1 MISQHSPP
9 TDHKKVVTDVS
20 ASIANGHPLRDSRFA
35 SIADL
40 TKSPRFLLGDPK
52 PSNRADG
59 IGRKDKQMFNSYVG
73 VYDPEREET
82 EVFAGFWS
90 TSHAMDYVY
99 QIDQNITGNGQR
111 DDRIM
116 FLFDLDGVK
125 TKVYFY
131 GAVNLDDRRSPVKTW
146 QKFDDAQVFSP
157 YMKQII
163 PLKNYGASKK
173 HVTEVIR
180 NAVIAEI
187 RQNASTLD

>member
-1 MISQHSPP
+1 
-9 TDHKKVVTDVS
+9 
-20 ASIANGHPLRDSRFA
+20 
-35 SIADL
+35 
-40 TKSPRFLLGDPK
+40 
-52 PSNRADG
+52 
-59 IGRKDKQMFNSYVG
+59 MFNSYVG

-131 GAVNLDDRRSPVKTW
+131 GAVKLDDRRSPVKTW
-146 QKFDDAQVFSP
+146 QKFNDAQVFSP
-157 YMKQII
+157 FTKQIV
-163 PLKNYGASKK
+163 PLQNYGANKK
-173 HVTEVIR
+173 KVTEIIR
-180 NAVIAEI
+180 TAVYTEIVENADTIA
-187 RQNASTLD
+187 